1 FYSCGGFNT
10 PTLCVVTKGIKAEC
24 NHLMR
29 TTYPDAC
36 VGVVDSCFYI
46 RKKLVSAAVLFLF
59 MLTGTWAIAVGAEI
73 CSNPKTDFSG
83 KNTAAFEAAFI
94 FHTDRIPVC
103 AEIKTGYNP
112 FIKSFDL
119 ILAADF
125 LPFNPSLNKNG
136 NIKFYGGFGSCAGI
150 KISEKILYSA
160 GLRMTGGLSFIFYDG
175 FLELFLQQ
183 TIQPEIDFCT
193 DNRCNYLLALPS
205 AAGFRIWY

>member
-1 FYSCGGFNT
+1 MLLSDTIMDCIFY
-10 PTLCVVTKGIKAEC
+10 
-24 NHLMR
+24 
-29 TTYPDAC
+29 
-36 VGVVDSCFYI
+36 SCFYI

-183 TIQPEIDFCT
+183 TIQPEIDFGT